1 LSLPVGAI
9 YYIGATANL
18 DRRLAGDRRGKVPG
32 HSDNLPEF
40 SFGPSLKCRGKFGH
54 SRIYHPE
61 QSADKLVRGL
71 QSGQDSF
78 RELEKKLKVVTFD
91 PSPEILPLFEGGVIQ
106 CHA

>member
-1 LSLPVGAI
+1 VRFTTSAQQQTLIADWQGIVEAK
-9 YYIGATANL
+9 YQVN
-18 DRRLAGDRRGKVPG
+18 
-32 HSDNLPEF
+32 SDNLPEF